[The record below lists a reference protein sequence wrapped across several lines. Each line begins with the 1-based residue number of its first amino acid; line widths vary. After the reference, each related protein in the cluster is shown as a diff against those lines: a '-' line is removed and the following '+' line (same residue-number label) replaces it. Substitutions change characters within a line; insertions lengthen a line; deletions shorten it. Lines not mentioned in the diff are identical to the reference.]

1 MVGTPKPGLCCKR
14 VNQRFCRNARRCDA
28 CRKVQQRWVCL
39 VEVADSGFV
48 HQCEDEPIEIY
59 KLCKICFVQVQG
71 LLDGDLIWQLEE
83 EKHWP
88 RKKSNSSRFHLAAA
102 SCLPLQAL
110 VLMHSFL
117 LQAVPSCPCLR
128 IHVYCL
134 KAG

>member
-28 CRKVQQRWVCL
+28 CREVQIHWVNL

-48 HQCEDEPIEIY
+48 HQCGRWEDFGEDEPIEIY

-83 EKHWP
+83 E
-88 RKKSNSSRFHLAAA
+88 
-102 SCLPLQAL
+102 
-110 VLMHSFL
+110 
-117 LQAVPSCPCLR
+117 
-128 IHVYCL
+128 
-134 KAG
+134 